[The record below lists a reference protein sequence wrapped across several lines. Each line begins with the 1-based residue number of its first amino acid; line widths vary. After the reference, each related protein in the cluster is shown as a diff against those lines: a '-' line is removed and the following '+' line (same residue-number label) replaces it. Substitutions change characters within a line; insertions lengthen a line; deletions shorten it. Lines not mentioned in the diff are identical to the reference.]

1 MKSRWI
7 AIPVV
12 VATTIAL
19 AACGTTDP
27 GGEEPAASGGS
38 LVVGMTYAPKTLNPN
53 YVNDPANYFIMDNI
67 YSRLVNYGYDYDV
80 HGDLAEDWEISE
92 DGLTYT
98 FTLVD
103 GATWSDGEDVTSEDV
118 VWTATNLLEQQGYGA
133 AALAGVTEVT
143 APDDSTVV
151 MELAA
156 PNSSFLDQLAQRYG
170 WVILPEHVYAGT
182 DPLTNPAN
190 DAPVGSGPFIVDNF
204 TPGEVV
210 ELVANPD
217 YFGGAPRLHSL
228 AFRFF
233 PSADSAVAAMQTG
246 EIQFMAN
253 APSSAALDT
262 LAAVEGITVDTVNAA
277 PPTDVWLG
285 FNMQREP
292 LDDVDVRRAISMAI
306 DADQINDLVYG
317 GSKTV
322 TGAVF
327 NETASGYDGDIQQ
340 PGFDVDA
347 ANDLLDDA
355 GHPRGADGIRFGL
368 TYTGFVA
375 SLGGADQIGEVLK
388 QQLAE
393 VGIDLTLEY
402 DEFSVFAEKIMANG
416 DFDITWSGGP
426 HGPDAQ
432 VYRNYVGTG
441 GNRNAMKYSNP
452 RVDEL
457 FVLARGTTDEAEQD
471 EYYAEIQEI
480 IAEDLPRFTLFSW
493 SYQFPYGSQYEGFWW
508 QDEAAGE
515 VPADS
520 YRLVGLTD

>member
-1 MKSRWI
+1 MKSRWKI
-7 AIPVV
+7 FAGVAITAMALSACSAPTDDGMPTD
-12 VATTIAL
+12 AT
-19 AACGTTDP
+19 
-27 GGEEPAASGGS
+27 

-67 YSRLVNYGYDYDV
+67 YSRLVNYGYDYQV
-80 HGDLAEDWEISE
+80 HGDLADDWEISD

-103 GATWSDGEDVTSEDV
+103 GASWSDGEAVTSADV
-118 VWTATNLLEQQGYGA
+118 LWTAESLIEEQGYGA
-133 AALAGVTEVT
+133 AALAGVADVT
-143 APDDSTVV
+143 APDESTVV
-151 MELAA
+151 MTLDS
-156 PNSSFLDQLAQRYG
+156 PNSSFLNQLAQRYG

-190 DAPVGSGPFIVDNF
+190 DAPVGSGPFIVSNF
-204 TPGEVV
+204 TPGEAV
-210 ELVANPD
+210 ELVANEN
-217 YFGGAPRLHSL
+217 YYGGTPRLSSL

-233 PSADSAVAAMQTG
+233 PSVDSAVAAMRTG

-253 APSSAALDT
+253 APSSAALET
-262 LAAVEGITVDTVNAA
+262 LSAVDGITVDSVNAA

-292 LDDVDVRRAISMAI
+292 LDDIRVRTAVSMAI
-306 DADQINDLVYG
+306 NADQINELVYG
-317 GSKTV
+317 GTKNA

-327 NETASGYDGDIQQ
+327 NSTANGYDASIQQ
-340 PGFDVDA
+340 PAFDVEA
-347 ANDLLDDA
+347 ANDLLDEA
-355 GHPRGADGIRFGL
+355 GHPRGADGVRFGL

-402 DEFSVFAEKIMANG
+402 DEFSVFAEKIMQNG

-426 HGPDAQ
+426 HGPDPQ
-432 VYRNYVGTG
+432 VYRNYVGTD
-441 GNRNAMKYSNP
+441 GNRNAMRYSNP

-457 FVLARGTTDEAEQD
+457 FDLARATTDVDEQN
-471 EYYAEIQEI
+471 EYYAEIQQI
-480 IAEDLPRFTLFSW
+480 IADDLPRYTLFSW
-493 SYQFPYGSQYEGFWW
+493 SYEFPYASQYTGFWW
-508 QDEAAGE
+508 QDEAAGA

-520 YRLVGLTD
+520 YLLVGLAD